1 MGLATAVENRDD
13 MADLRSGRTVIARN
27 SGYGLSLS
35 ISEVVSQKLRTTD
48 NGAQRSQAQSW
59 RHSVVGIWID

>member
-35 ISEVVSQKLRTTD
+35 ISEVVSQKLKTTD
-48 NGAQRSQAQSW
+48 NGAQRS
-59 RHSVVGIWID
+59 